1 MWLHMNRKLRRM
13 EDGRQDFEEVLYDKI
28 DPKVRVY
35 GYLLNAREY
44 CGLQKIAWATFPPE
58 TPGLITA
65 LEELEAEGKVSRKLD
80 DILADHHGGLWKA
93 NF

>member
-1 MWLHMNRKLRRM
+1 MWLHMDRKLRRM
-13 EDGRQDFEEVLYDKI
+13 EEGRESLHKLLFDKI
-28 DPKVRVY
+28 DTKVRVY
-35 GYLLNAREY
+35 GYLLNQREY
-44 CGLQKIAWATFPPE
+44 CGLQKIVWATFPPE

-65 LEELEAEGKVSRKLD
+65 LEELESEGKISRKPD